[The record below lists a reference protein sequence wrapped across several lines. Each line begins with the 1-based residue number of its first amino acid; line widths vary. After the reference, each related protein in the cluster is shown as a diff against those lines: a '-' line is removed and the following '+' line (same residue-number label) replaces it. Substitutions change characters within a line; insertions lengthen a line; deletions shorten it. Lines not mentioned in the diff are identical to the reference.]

1 MSVWDYLVLALVA
14 LIAGLSVWRM
24 AKRRK
29 QGGGCCS
36 SCAGGCAGC
45 ARAGSCEDT
54 KTK

>member
-14 LIAGLSVWRM
+14 LIAGLSIWRM

-36 SCAGGCAGC
+36 SCAGC
-45 ARAGSCEDT
+45 ARAGNCEST